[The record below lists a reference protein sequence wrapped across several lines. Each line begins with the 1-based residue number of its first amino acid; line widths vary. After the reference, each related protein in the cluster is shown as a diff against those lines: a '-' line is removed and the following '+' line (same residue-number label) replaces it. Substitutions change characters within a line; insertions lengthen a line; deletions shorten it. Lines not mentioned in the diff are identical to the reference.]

1 MGMEEFRN
9 YMNALEILSEEI
21 EASPE
26 FKLVAGAMN
35 RPEMLHRFNLHRAM
49 VNLLHF
55 VTVHMM
61 RADAHDYDGESERW
75 ILGALDQASREIRN
89 GLTRPLPLE
98 ARHLAERSLNLSNQ
112 ILADI
117 HTVAA

>member
-1 MGMEEFRN
+1 MGMEEFRR

-26 FKLVAGAMN
+26 FKLVAGTLN

-61 RADAHDYDGESERW
+61 RADAQDYDGESERW
-75 ILGALDQASREIRN
+75 ILSALDQASEEIRN
-89 GLTRPLPLE
+89 GLTRPLPVE
-98 ARHLAERSLNLSNQ
+98 ARDLAERSLKLSNQ
-112 ILADI
+112 IVADI
-117 HTVAA
+117 HTIAA

>member
-1 MGMEEFRN
+1 MGMEEFRR
-9 YMNALEILSEEI
+9 YMNELEVLSQEI
-21 EASPE
+21 ETSPE
-26 FKLVAGAMN
+26 FKMTAGSVSRA
-35 RPEMLHRFNLHRAM
+35 ELLHRFNLHRAM

-61 RADAHDYDGESERW
+61 RADAQDYDMESERW
-75 ILGALDQASREIRN
+75 ILGALDQASEEIRN
-89 GLTRPLPLE
+89 GLALPLPVE
-98 ARHLAERSLNLSNQ
+98 AQHLAEQSLKLSNQ